1 MAEISSQINQKYEEL
16 RNIGHELATLVGRE
30 PKFPRKRANTI
41 DEEAPPAR
49 RDTDRRI
56 SYEPKDIKV
65 SLESNERKVISYEG
79 VERKRSRLIEDEPR
93 RSREDRHDDDSHFR
107 RPTLQSS
114 VRMPTI
120 ETKSREEVLAERKS
134 QTGADGARN
143 RRMFGNLLLGT
154 LKQFQKEEK
163 APDVAPKTQAQHDKL
178 KEVEERLE
186 KGVRQDKEKF
196 LQEKKAVEIK
206 LREKEME
213 IKRLK
218 QRQAIQ
224 AKNENKIAHYKR
236 LQNFIQTETK
246 PPIFFLPARLTL
258 RGMELLKQSSR
269 NLDTLIK
276 ERQTEME
283 TELRELEELSDGEIG
298 PAIRSLVKVVSHDK
312 DSRAHL
318 KPING
323 DDNMDEPLDDEDDDD
338 DDLNQV
344 FKVRSSVVV
353 PKSDIK
359 KADSEDKVTEEKMKN
374 NEKKESADEKDDS
387 KESSRNEEAMELE
400 PKDDKEES
408 KPNGDKESSKDGK
421 KESHSKS
428 DKEKPKSDGNKEES
442 SKADKKES
450 KSRGDK
456 EESKRDR
463 RESRGDKEESKSHRK
478 ESRDNKDGS
487 KDDGKESRGD
497 KDGSKHERKES
508 RSDKGKSN
516 GDKEESR
523 SDRKESK
530 SRSDKDET
538 RSKDDKEKARANG
551 DKDDSKSKGR
561 EEGKKVSSKKH
572 GSASPSD

>member
-56 SYEPKDIKV
+56 SYEPKDIKI
-65 SLESNERKVISYEG
+65 SLDSNERKVISYEG

-93 RSREDRHDDDSHFR
+93 RSREDRHDDSHYR

-134 QTGADGARN
+134 HTGADGARN

-298 PAIRSLVKVVSHDK
+298 PAVRSLVKVVSHDK

-353 PKSDIK
+353 PKSDVK
-359 KADSEDKVTEEKMKN
+359 KADSEDKATEEKVKN
-374 NEKKESADEKDDS
+374 DEKKESADEKDDS
-387 KESSRNEEAMELE
+387 KESSRKEETMELE

-408 KPNGDKESSKDGK
+408 KPNDDKESSKDGK

-428 DKEKPKSDGNKEES
+428 DKDKPKSDGNKEES
-442 SKADKKES
+442 SKSDRKES

-456 EESKRDR
+456 EESKHDR
-463 RESRGDKEESKSHRK
+463 KESRGDKEESKSERK
-478 ESRDNKDGS
+478 ESRNKDGS

-497 KDGSKHERKES
+497 KDGSKPERKES

-516 GDKEESR
+516 GDKEELK

-530 SRSDKDET
+530 SRNDKGET
-538 RSKDDKEKARANG
+538 RSKDDKEKARTNG

>member
-56 SYEPKDIKV
+56 SYEPKDIKI

-353 PKSDIK
+353 PKSDVK

-374 NEKKESADEKDDS
+374 NEKESADEKDDS

-421 KESHSKS
+421 KESHSKN

-516 GDKEESR
+516 GDKEESK

-561 EEGKKVSSKKH
+561 EEGKKVSSKKL
-572 GSASPSD
+572 GSASP